1 MTVLVFANGEIED
14 ARWIEPHLSEA
25 TAVLAADGGLRH
37 IMALGRWPDVIIGD
51 MDSLP
56 EVTES
61 ELSAAGVRMVRYS
74 HDKNETDLELAL
86 NYAAENYAGPIRIFG
101 ATGGRLDQT
110 LANISLLALPSL
122 VGRDVRLVGPNE
134 QVWLVGDHQVGDHK
148 VSNPQV
154 IDQTEI
160 QGEVGDTVSLV
171 PLGGDVVI
179 ADTTGLRWPLH
190 DETLHFGRARGV
202 SNEMV
207 STVATVS
214 VAAGQVLCIHMTRH

>member
-14 ARWIEPHLSEA
+14 VRWIEPHLSQA

-122 VGRDVRLVGPNE
+122 VGRDVRLVEPNE
-134 QVWLVGDHQVGDHK
+134 EAWLVGDH
-148 VSNPQV
+148 
-154 IDQTEI
+154 TEI
-160 QGEVGDTVSLV
+160 RGEVGDTVSLV

-190 DETLHFGRARGV
+190 EETLHFGRARGV

-214 VAAGQVLCIHMTRH
+214 VSAGQVLCVHMTRR